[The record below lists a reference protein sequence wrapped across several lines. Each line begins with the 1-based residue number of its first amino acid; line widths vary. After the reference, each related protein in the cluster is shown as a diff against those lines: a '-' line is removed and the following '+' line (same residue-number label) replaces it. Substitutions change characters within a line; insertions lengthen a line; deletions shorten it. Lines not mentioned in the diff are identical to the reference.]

1 MVIDKLTLSR
11 LIEKEFV
18 TVQEG
23 YGITFDNREKELF
36 ARGLK
41 ISFYVCCRYA
51 VITEQ
56 FVSGKVPQYLI
67 MFEGLN
73 DFHTITYQH
82 TLTEDEQKECND
94 FYERLR

>member
-23 YGITFDNREKELF
+23 YGITFDNREKEFF
-36 ARGLK
+36 ARGLQ
-41 ISFYVCCRYA
+41 ISFYVLCRRA

-67 MFEGLN
+67 MFEG
-73 DFHTITYQH
+73 T
-82 TLTEDEQKECND
+82 TEKKNFFQEAMTFISYNHPPTHIK
-94 FYERLR
+94 